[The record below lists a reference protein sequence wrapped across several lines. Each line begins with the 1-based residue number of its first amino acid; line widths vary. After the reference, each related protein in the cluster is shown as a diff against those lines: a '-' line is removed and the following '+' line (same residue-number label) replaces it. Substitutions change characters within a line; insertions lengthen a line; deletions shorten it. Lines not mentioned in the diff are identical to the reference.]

1 MTEHRAHPRMPI
13 ELEVQYKRLNGFFS
27 DYTKNISKGGTFIR
41 TKKPLPIGTPFLFRL
56 KVPSCLEAF
65 EVMGEVVR
73 SEGIGDAP
81 GMAIRFVWRDETV
94 RATFEQMVEK
104 LMAESFG
111 PVVAAGLLDASRGGP
126 DRQ

>member
-56 KVPSCLEAF
+56 KVPSCVEVF

-73 SEGIGDAP
+73 SAGRGDDAA
-81 GMAIRFVWRDETV
+81 GMAIRFVWRDEAV

-111 PVVAAGLLDASRGGP
+111 PVVAAGLL
-126 DRQ
+126 